1 MIADPNDGREGE
13 PETSPFLDGDDDD
26 GDRAENSALLGFGD
40 DEQLPWLESDDD
52 LEDEGPDTGRIVGFA
67 IAGLI
72 ALAAIVGGIWWATHN
87 AADPELVADG
97 STIAAPDAP
106 YKVKPDAPGGKTFEG
121 TGDASFKVGEGK
133 TAEGQVAAVPA
144 PRPSIDAGLA
154 PAKPA
159 PVPAPASAPATSAP
173 APKAEPAAG
182 GVAVQVGA
190 YSTREQAE
198 AGWNLLVSRHDALQG
213 VSHRVVEGRAD
224 IGTVYRLQAVP
235 GSAAAANAL
244 CGRLKADG
252 AACQVKR

>member
-1 MIADPNDGREGE
+1 MIVDPTDGREGDGE
-13 PETSPFLDGDDDD
+13 QSPFLDSDELD
-26 GDRAENSALLGFGD
+26 GDGAENSVLLGFGD

-67 IAGLI
+67 LAGLI
-72 ALAAIVGGIWWATHN
+72 ALAAIVGGIWWATHR
-87 AADPELVADG
+87 AAEQELVADG

-144 PRPSIDAGLA
+144 GK
-154 PAKPA
+154 PATA
-159 PVPAPASAPATSAP
+159 PVPAATPVPAT
-173 APKAEPAAG
+173 KAEPAAS

-213 VSHRVVEGRAD
+213 VGHRVVEGRAD

>member
-1 MIADPNDGREGE
+1 MIVDPTDGREGE
-13 PETSPFLDGDDDD
+13 PDSSPFPDGDD
-26 GDRAENSALLGFGD
+26 GDEAESSVLLGFGD

-67 IAGLI
+67 LAGLV
-72 ALAAIVGGIWWATHN
+72 ALAAIVGGIWWATHR
-87 AADPELVADG
+87 AAEQELVADG
-97 STIAAPDAP
+97 STIKAPDAP

-144 PRPSIDAGLA
+144 PRPSIDAGPA
-154 PAKPA
+154 PVKTA
-159 PVPAPASAPATSAP
+159 PVPAPDVTKTEPVAS
-173 APKAEPAAG
+173 

-198 AGWNLLVSRHDALQG
+198 AGWNLLVSRHEALQG

>member
-1 MIADPNDGREGE
+1 MIVDPTDGREGE
-13 PETSPFLDGDDDD
+13 PDASRFEDEEE
-26 GDRAENSALLGFGD
+26 REIAESNALLGFGD

-67 IAGLI
+67 LAGLI
-72 ALAAIVGGIWWATHN
+72 ALAAIVGGIWWATN
-87 AADPELVADG
+87 RSADAELVADG
-97 STIAAPDAP
+97 STIEAPDAP

-133 TAEGQVAAVPA
+133 TAEGQVAALPA
-144 PRPSIDAGLA
+144 PGPSIDAGPS
-154 PAKPA
+154 PATPA
-159 PVPAPASAPATSAP
+159 RDASAPAATAT
-173 APKAEPAAG
+173 PAAG
-182 GVAVQVGA
+182 PSASGVAVQVGA

-224 IGTVYRLQAVP
+224 IGTVYRLQAVS
-235 GSAAAANAL
+235 GNATAADAL
-244 CGRLKADG
+244 CARLKADG